1 MTDRRR
7 RGAIGRG
14 AVVTRLSPARGRVG
28 AAARYV
34 ADVRTSIGRGI
45 AWTGVAGVVLG
56 VLDVAATLLLLR
68 CWLTPAEYG
77 VAALVT
83 PLFPMFDLMA
93 DAGFAAAVVQ
103 ADDAEPDAVSA
114 AFWASCGASLV
125 VALALFAVG
134 PALAAAHGQPVLA
147 LLVPAYGAKLA
158 VWNLVAIP
166 SAVLRRELRFGAVAK
181 IRTAA
186 ALAEFAGKV
195 LAAAA
200 GLGVWCFVI
209 GQLAKAGMAA
219 VATLATSGFRP
230 RWRCDRRA
238 VARYWRFGRR
248 TSASQVLFHLYTN
261 ADYQIVGLW
270 FGAAATG
277 LYRAAYELVLE
288 PTKLLSYVVVEVAFP
303 VFARLR
309 HDLVAL
315 RARLIEFTRSNLLVL
330 VPVLTALVLVPGDW
344 LAVFYGERWRA
355 GAHAVRLLCAV
366 GALRA
371 LAFLLPPL
379 LDGVGRAEL
388 TLRYTLIAA
397 VLVPASQLAA
407 AVALGPSLG
416 WTAVAWAWVAGYP
429 LAFAVLL
436 ALALGQIELAPRRY
450 LAAVAPFLGVGV
462 VGLAA
467 GAATAAA
474 AGGLPALA
482 RVAAVSAAVVVSDG
496 AAWLLVRRARPRW

>member
-1 MTDRRR
+1 M
-7 RGAIGRG
+7 
-14 AVVTRLSPARGRVG
+14 
-28 AAARYV
+28 
-34 ADVRTSIGRGI
+34 RTSIGRGI
-45 AWTGVAGVVLG
+45 AWTGVAGAVLG

-68 CWLTPAEYG
+68 YWLSPAEYG

-114 AFWASCGASLV
+114 AFWASAAASLA
-125 VALALFAVG
+125 VAIALFAIG
-134 PALAAAHGQPVLA
+134 PALAWAHGHAVLA
-147 LLVPAYGAKLA
+147 LVVPAYGAKLA

-166 SAVLRRELRFGAVAK
+166 SALLRRDLRFAAVAK

-186 ALAEFAGKV
+186 AAAEFVGK
-195 LAAAA
+195 LAAAAA

-209 GQLAKAGMAA
+209 GQLAKAVIAA
-219 VATLATSGFRP
+219 IATLATSRFRP
-230 RWRCDRRA
+230 RWRCDRQA

-309 HDLVAL
+309 HDLGAL
-315 RARLIEFTRSNLLVL
+315 RARLVAFTRGNLMVL

-355 GAHAVRLLCAV
+355 GAHAVTLLCAV

-371 LAFLLPPL
+371 LSFLLPPL

-388 TLRYTLIAA
+388 TLRYTVIAA
-397 VLVPASQLAA
+397 VLVPGSQLVA
-407 AVALGPSLG
+407 AVALGPRLG
-416 WTAVAWAWVAGYP
+416 WTAVAWAWVVGYP
-429 LAFAVLL
+429 LAFAALL
-436 ALALGQIELAPRRY
+436 ALALGQIELSTRRY
-450 LAAVAPFLGVGV
+450 LAAVAPLVGVGV

-467 GAATAAA
+467 GAATATATA
-474 AGGLPALA
+474 WLSALA

-496 AAWLLVRRARPRW
+496 AAWLLMRRARPRW